1 MSKMPQLVS
10 ILRCL
15 GGLLLSTQCAT
26 ADVTYYVATEA
37 RGGLE
42 PCYDIDYY
50 ITNRI
55 DFFTSE
61 KSNIT
66 MNFLAGTHKTASE
79 GDINV
84 FGLNRLSMVGMS
96 PNVVIKSTATKP
108 PTWSIEAKYFYAKN
122 MTFVGVT
129 LCFQVSILRISSTTF
144 RGNTQ
149 VQMQPPSQESSTSLV
164 DARLT
169 RCEFTERSFVETT
182 KCNLTLSDCKFM
194 KISVPTSSSPLTIY
208 QSMLYLSGVSS
219 FIDNHHSAISAIS
232 SEVTLSGI
240 VDFINNIGENGGAL
254 ALYTSTLYIDNTAT
268 VSFAN
273 NTALKFGGAIFV
285 NTGTKLMSNY
295 LFSRLPCFYQIV
307 QPSSSISFD
316 VSFTNN
322 SARSGGHDIYG
333 ASLKECKAPTNR
345 SLNFDTQ
352 KYFHFNTDTLS
363 SVSNSPSRVC
373 VCENGKPQ
381 CANLSSIYMS
391 RTVYPGETITIPV
404 VIVGGDFGTTKGTI
418 YVRFVDISGTY
429 YSQLVSNITECTN
442 VTLPLYSLT
451 DSDSQTSI
459 SMYLSTVPF
468 DNSID
473 LQLYHPSKYNI
484 TKDIDIYEK
493 KKTISFALFTTPV
506 FLDITFLQC
515 PPTLYLQYYYYYS
528 YEVSSVS
535 CFDGVNYYLCDCHPY
550 LYECHS
556 NIENENVNVNVD
568 AGWIGF
574 DNKSNAVLYSAGC
587 PLEYC
592 KNYVPLFFDQR
603 ESSYT
608 GYDIDPRNKSNF
620 DDQCATY
627 RTGTLCGGCIEGYS
641 LAIGS
646 SKCKDCLNN
655 NGLALIIVFAV
666 AGILLVFLISI
677 LNLTVTQGMIN
688 GLVVYASIVWTIRN
702 FVILQDFEI
711 KHYSLILAWINLDF
725 GIEACFA
732 KGLDA
737 YWKTWLQFVFP
748 FYTAGLFLVG
758 LKFSSKLSKLFGDRA
773 VPTLA
778 TLLFLSYSK
787 LLRTIIAALGLTTIG
802 EYGYSADSGIM
813 NNITVTVWSLD
824 GNVTYGKGEHIP
836 LILAALACLLLLWLP
851 YTLLLLLMQCLRK
864 TSNSRLSR
872 WITRYKPVFDAYY
885 APLNDKHHYW
895 FGVLLLAMGVILLLT
910 SLIASL
916 DSFSA
921 IINWYMILIIAI
933 PLLFYMNFKQVY
945 RMRSVLVT
953 ESLFLMNLILL
964 TIGILNNIGYIMY
977 YISVSLAYIE
987 LLGIIIWS
995 IFWTFYPKCKKYKK
1009 SRKSIRISKEEENTS
1024 CKSVATSSKSVAT
1037 SSYVRFRDSILL
1049 DSYEN
1054 DDN

>member
-1 MSKMPQLVS
+1 
-10 ILRCL
+10 
-15 GGLLLSTQCAT
+15 
-26 ADVTYYVATEA
+26 
-37 RGGLE
+37 
-42 PCYDIDYY
+42 
-50 ITNRI
+50 
-55 DFFTSE
+55 
-61 KSNIT
+61 
-66 MNFLAGTHKTASE
+66 
-79 GDINV
+79 
-84 FGLNRLSMVGMS
+84 
-96 PNVVIKSTATKP
+96 
-108 PTWSIEAKYFYAKN
+108 
-122 MTFVGVT
+122 MTFAGVT
-129 LCFQVSILRISSTTF
+129 LSFQVSTLRISSVTF

-169 RCEFTERSFVETT
+169 RCEFTEQSFVETT
-182 KCNLTLSDCKFM
+182 KSSLTLSDCKFTNV
-194 KISVPTSSSPLTIY
+194 SVPTSSSPLTIY
-208 QSMLYLSGVSS
+208 QSMVYLSGTSS
-219 FIDNHHSAISAIS
+219 FVGNHHSAISAIS

-254 ALYTSTLYIDNTAT
+254 ALHTSTLYIDNTVTA
-268 VSFAN
+268 SFAN
-273 NTALKFGGAIFV
+273 NRALKFGGAIFV
-285 NTGTKLMSNY
+285 NTGIKLMSNY
-295 LFSRLPCFYQIV
+295 LFSRLPCFYQLV
-307 QPSSSISFD
+307 QSSSSISFD

-363 SVSNSPSRVC
+363 SISNSPSRVC
-373 VCENGKPQ
+373 VCENREPQ
-381 CANLSSIYMS
+381 CKNLSSIYMS
-391 RTVYPGETITIPV
+391 HTVYPGETITIPV
-404 VIVGGDFGTTKGTI
+404 VIVGGDFGTTKGTV
-418 YVRFVDISGTY
+418 YVRFVAIQGTY
-429 YSQLVSNITECTN
+429 YRQVVSNITRCTN

-451 DSDSQTSI
+451 GSDSQTSI

-493 KKTISFALFTTPV
+493 KKTISFALLTTPV
-506 FLDITFLQC
+506 FLNITFLQC
-515 PPTLYLQYYYYYS
+515 PPTLYLQYYYYC
-528 YEVSSVS
+528 YEGSSVS
-535 CFDGVNYYLCDCHPY
+535 CLDSVKYYLCDCHPQ

-574 DNKSNAVLYSAGC
+574 DNENNAVLYSAGC

-592 KNYVPLFFDQR
+592 KNYVPLSFDQR

-608 GYDIDPRNKSNF
+608 DYDIDPRNKSNF

-787 LLRTIIAALGLTTIG
+787 LLRTIIAALGLTTIS
-802 EYGYSADSGIM
+802 EYSADLL
-813 NNITVTVWSLD
+813 NNIDGTINRTVWSYD
-824 GNVTYGKGEHIP
+824 GNVNYGVGKHIP
-836 LILAALACLLLLWLP
+836 LILAAVACLVLLWLP
-851 YTLLLLLMQCLRK
+851 YTLILLLMQWLRK

-964 TIGILNNIGYIMY
+964 TIGILNNIGGTIYEIL
-977 YISVSLAYIE
+977 VPLAYVE
-987 LLGIIIWS
+987 LFGIIIWT

-1009 SRKSIRISKEEENTS
+1009 SRKSIRISKEEGS
-1024 CKSVATSSKSVAT
+1024 KSSESVAT

-1049 DSYEN
+1049 DSFEN
-1054 DDN
+1054 DEN